1 MFRRHA
7 SIAGLGVIFA
17 GLAAAATWAQGGAG
31 NFPDHPIRVIVSV
44 PAGGGVDTV
53 TRLVTAK
60 MQGILGQPMIVEN
73 RAGVGGSIAAEYVFG
88 SPPDGY
94 TLLASQPSPITTNPL
109 LYKSLNYD
117 PTQLVPVAIMSHVPN
132 VVLVRKDFPAKT
144 VQELIAYAK
153 ANPGKI
159 NYASQGIGTT
169 SHTTAELFQK
179 ITGTK
184 MTHVPYKG
192 TAPAVNDLL
201 AGNVDLMFN
210 ELASS
215 IELYKSGR
223 ARILAVTVNHR
234 VAALPDIPTLEEAG
248 VMGCDSDTW
257 HALTAP
263 PKTPDDIVAK
273 LNAAANKAMADP
285 DLVARFT
292 QLSISPGGGTPAQA
306 AAFIKSETARWSE
319 VIRDAGIKPE

>member
-1 MFRRHA
+1 M
-7 SIAGLGVIFA
+7 V
-17 GLAAAATWAQGGAG
+17 
-31 NFPDHPIRVIVSV
+31 
-44 PAGGGVDTV
+44 
-53 TRLVTAK
+53 
-60 MQGILGQPMIVEN
+60 VEN
-73 RAGVGGSIAAEYVFG
+73 RAGVGGSIAADYVFH

-117 PTQLVPVAIMSHVPN
+117 PTQLTPIAIMSHIPN

-159 NYASQGIGTT
+159 NFASQGIGTT
-169 SHTTAELFQK
+169 SHTTAELFEK

-273 LNAAANKAMADP
+273 LNAAANKAMAEP

-292 QLSISPGGGTPAQA
+292 QLSIGPGGGTPAEA
-306 AAFIKSETARWSE
+306 AAFIKSETARWSA